1 MKCSECKHWKRLP
14 ISDKF
19 LPEHEIG
26 SCDGL
31 LSDKVDIELH
41 TGHDGGWVELIETK
55 HDFFCA
61 NHEVK
66 D

>member
-1 MKCSECKHWKRLP
+1 MKCSGCKHWKRLP

-26 SCDGL
+26 SCAGL

-41 TGHDGGWVELIETK
+41 TGHNGGWIELIETK

-61 NHEVK
+61 NYET
-66 D
+66 